1 MKGKIF
7 MGALA
12 SLSLFLIAS
21 ACDIGLGG
29 AVDTE
34 IPTGTISSPG
44 VNAVIR
50 DAFAIKGTWK
60 DDGSVGQVTV
70 ALSNTNTKKTLTY
83 NAKVAADGTWIC
95 AVDPADSAQ
104 PLVDGTYLATVTL
117 YDNGGHTN
125 TVTQS
130 YIIDNTPPVV
140 ILSYLKS
147 KDDSATEIKTYGK
160 LFTLSGKAADDNN
173 INRIDVKVYQDE
185 ACSTELRTITK
196 QNVPAAI
203 EQDVASFGTE
213 EYSAIYGENSTNSQ
227 VRYCKVFAYDDA
239 QRYPA
244 DGSAQTDSDKL
255 GNCQTSYYF
264 QTTIEKLGYDKYKT
278 NDLYAMFNGT
288 YSNGSQDSSRAV
300 LTSDEISTVKK
311 TLTETAVK
319 VGTFALN
326 PKNNPTFTV
335 IGLNNYLPENQSMN
349 NAQNKPDEKYYVT
362 NGSGENGIPLTIT
375 LTPGRDNYAIDEAT
389 VKMYLQECDD
399 KGIANGKKISLASN
413 VTSFKTK
420 TLSTFNYTALDTGS
434 FYKVCVEGS
443 DTKGN
448 SLEADVS
455 GIYAFYFAPD
465 TKTLELFVTGSPEYI
480 SSQTAS
486 KDLTLTL
493 TYSYNG
499 TASNP
504 LHLFRKYQTDF
515 TNEELKTL
523 REQIKENPDNN
534 GVIAARNTEIENLV
548 NKYIVKN
555 ASGTPKELEI
565 GTNKKF
571 TDTFDAAATVDGTA
585 NKDKTYVSY
594 FIMSD
599 DKASYS
605 NTKDYYIHVDDAKPA
620 LTVTAYP
627 SPVQTSDNSFWFE
640 GTSNDGDGSG
650 VSKVLIKIK
659 DESVSPAKETD
670 WLEASGTSAWK
681 FTIIKDS
688 NFSNTDN
695 PSYNGVFLKEGKKTV
710 IVKAIDIVGL
720 ESEEVTKADWIYK
733 PSKPKIGIYG
743 YYLSEAD
750 VNDTTKRVEK
760 RESDLISNSF
770 DFAVGKKIIL
780 SGFATDTYGIDSITV
795 TENDKKTSTVILNKD
810 VTGSYIGTWQTELF
824 PISELPAAGSTAT
837 YTYKFT
843 IKDLAGIETP
853 SKELKITV
861 DLTPP
866 VVDITSL
873 GTGKFGESSISGSDV
888 IFRGTASDPTPG
900 TGLDVIK
907 YAITSIDET
916 NPSVWNTTNPDGND
930 WSITKVLKENQ
941 GTDSETDLY
950 EGKKRLHVKAID
962 KAGNETKPHTIR
974 DFCVDQKAPDVEV
987 KVYRGSVSTPET
999 AQQDGTYKIT
1009 QEVSNF
1015 HITVTAK
1022 DANFIKKITVNDGS
1036 TITNEILAGNDLT
1049 YTWSSSDYNI
1059 EKTYNFEITV
1069 EDGSGNDTI
1078 AGKKTTKNVTVLFDK
1093 TKPEIKVMNGENE
1106 ADTVK
1111 TAKLYW
1117 FSGTGNAYIT
1127 GTAKDDQ
1134 SGIDKMEIQIDS
1146 EGWNIIPTTDKWT
1159 YQYLLNGITENT
1171 DDDDSYHT
1179 IKVRITD
1186 KAGNTNNDEGQIYY
1200 FRYDKGAPKLTM
1212 FTSADSV
1219 NNEGKVIFSGQVYDG
1234 DSLEANRPV
1243 NYLTLEGKKAGS
1255 PDKII
1260 PVVPNQDYTY
1270 HGNYTVTV
1278 DGFYLDEGDW
1288 NFVLTAEDYAGNEV
1302 TKEAVI
1308 SVDKTP
1314 PTVKKVEADVVILPS
1329 SDNSVTDSLNK
1340 WYNKQTL
1347 SVIVSAEDNTAG
1359 SGIDKVEWRTAAI
1372 DSTATDETA
1381 DWQPLTKKTEAGVIT
1396 YNGSVV
1402 FDDAAAKEGSRLYIR
1417 AIDKAGNSTKFNTKV
1432 SSTDPNSAID
1442 YIVFNIDTEKP
1453 TLTSKFY
1460 QVEGGSRKTSGG
1472 TIYLAENKRITV
1484 YGAFS
1489 DEQSGVQKLSYSL
1502 GGRDITSSVTT
1513 TYYSSDETLSEDKIS
1528 TIFVDANK
1536 TTDKKSIKYWKAEF
1550 TPVLADNT
1558 NVDLVITGKDFA
1570 DNESKIAPV
1579 FSMLKDT
1586 EEPVIDRKNVTFTI
1600 TGNDEPVYMKG
1611 NKGETGEKYYVNN
1624 ITQTFTLHGI
1634 ATDNVGLD
1642 SVELKAKDSSGNE
1655 ITIDSKKSGSAS
1667 NWTFSDIDLSKTKAV
1682 EETASVSLTGGVT
1695 LYVELTDLAGNKNIA
1710 LNQKITVVFDTEA
1723 PRGKHLADG
1732 KGKDIYFR
1740 IGNTNNDDILETD
1753 SLWDA
1758 ALDVNVGSKYS
1769 AETYGNTKNIEIRG
1783 LFDDG
1788 DVLGTADVSGLK
1800 TIYYKVYKKSEHKAE
1815 FDKVEGKTYKELVEA
1830 NKNFASDIKTSYTG
1844 KITPDSS
1851 ITEKRVFYTDTSKTS
1866 AGSTL
1871 DGKLTSEGYITDKDG
1886 NPKHWAKIKSNF
1898 DQTITGFDE
1907 ENNYLVLVAEDNV
1920 GNIAVDL
1927 VLLNEDATTH
1937 KGDSYNNFSLNVDT
1951 NPPVSGDFVS
1961 SATYTNATTGTQATK
1976 LRNGDI
1982 VITGTVKDV
1991 LPNTTV
1997 PADSVSELKSLIV
2010 KVGNTDNKI
2019 EFKIKEEEE
2028 NSTVVKNYYV
2038 NDVKQAVVPAADV
2051 DFDSD
2056 TYKDKP
2062 NILTT
2067 NKNSSDNLAVRKWKA
2082 TISGSYFAGLSG
2094 NVVIY
2099 AIGKDNAGNEKSV
2112 TAANVIVDSVKPAV
2126 TLNLTENTT
2135 VNGKQTLKGTISDS
2149 YLTEDPAGASEPGT
2163 LELFYTTKAGTTAA
2177 PDSIDSTAAATANAG
2192 TDWRKYGTT
2201 KHASSFEFKDI
2212 DTAKLILSGGTDST
2226 TYIPDQ
2232 TKVYFT
2238 VKATD
2243 KAGNIGFSTPK
2254 SFTVDQDTDRPVIT
2268 IKNLPLESMTS
2279 AGIWAKDN
2287 LLFGTVTDDDGVS
2300 EVYVMR
2306 KNADDEEPS
2315 ASDDGWG
2322 NNLLEGGIW
2331 QYTIPKD
2338 GYGVFYF
2345 KVVDTQNPA
2354 KTYISSAT
2362 KVLQTTPKI
2371 YDKQTTPN
2379 QYGIRGETTDSRV
2392 YLKVDTT
2399 KPKIRNVFYRLSDST
2414 TTITVTESELS
2425 EMLTNSTKP
2434 AGWESLTSVGLGYIG
2449 GTSSSRC
2456 LWILYDFWDEN
2467 GVKEIETE
2475 QIKREDKTVNGVSST
2490 TFTSTENSNPTYRLI
2505 KFDLSTLNSGDN
2517 KLSLMVKDQ
2526 ADSSSE
2532 PKEYTVKIDNT
2543 APGVDIRNP
2552 QEGSDEYGSLSVSAS
2567 GSVSDEHIN
2576 NRDINNIP
2584 GLYFAITKDE
2594 TKPDVTSTDW
2604 TNIKDC
2610 VTGTGRWNILFDKDN
2625 DTDLGLA
2632 DDGFYHVKKLNEY
2645 LKVLYPSDFTGT
2657 EDIHKDLYFWV
2668 YAVDSLGNSNYS
2680 SADKRKITVYT
2691 QADKPD
2697 LAIEYPDSTATT
2709 LAGMIR
2715 ISGSAEIRAEKVASV
2730 WLKIDPE
2737 YNGTSFNDSGWETK
2751 LTALNSAYTVEDSGN
2766 SIIGRAVKAD
2776 GTTSWHYTINSK
2788 NEFGKIDDENRK
2800 VAVKAYALSSTNKA
2814 SELRTVSFT
2823 INPDKPQIK
2832 SAGDSDEN
2840 VLILVNKADPTKKMQ
2855 YEENMWISGEWYLEG
2870 SVRHGAGI
2878 YLFTYTEAGE
2888 EGIDLI
2894 NTNTFERTGLGNI
2907 TLTERSDAMDA
2918 GATAKNWDFSI
2929 PVGASGDSVGT
2940 NEFTIRIQDNGSKAS
2955 ETKTIKLRYDNKAPN
2970 SFVART
2976 SNGVI
2981 SSTNKNFRNSNG
2993 QFALNGTINENESA
3007 GESGVKRIA
3016 FYFTR
3021 AAKAAS
3027 NSTTKT
3033 TYFIDPLITK
3043 VSSAT
3048 TEPDKYRNNYVD
3060 VSSTGIS
3067 YSDPE
3072 NGGDGLYWG
3081 EVSVDSVS
3089 DKVITVSSIPEAFS
3103 KNVRKGG
3110 LCKMNSAVYTIK
3122 EKVTE
3127 NGKIKITLDSAPASA
3142 EKAYFALAQVIDN
3155 TSIETGRTD
3164 LFTETDTLVNQD
3176 GDCMQEGLT
3185 GTGGNYEWQATINS
3199 TNLYDG
3205 PVTLHFVYYDKA
3217 GNSKAETIAG
3227 MICNNAP
3234 RIASVAVKSD
3244 YNGNESFEEETV
3256 NEILRYY
3263 PGGSKLVDNVRKALK
3278 AVSGTVI
3285 VSSDNTTSGSAFMTL
3300 KDKSAIDVEMVGGN
3314 GKLHYEYAIGDT
3326 AGADGIKSGQV
3337 ENWADGIE
3345 NNYDETSDYVVTTHT
3360 HTIDLPVSFFTEGTK
3375 VPNNTRTKPVTW
3387 FQYKIWDDT
3396 DGTEKFVDSQN
3407 VTVQIALDV
3416 QVTDD
3421 IKPNVVID
3429 PFKWISSSN
3438 NSLYQNSNK
3447 NGHIELED
3455 DWKNATGYSSTATD
3469 GEYDSDPKVS
3479 GKIVLRGYAYD
3490 NKRLSNIQI
3499 SIPKS
3504 TVLSTATT
3512 VAMYD
3517 NKNKTWKDS
3526 DTTGDVEGLTK
3537 GTMKDNG
3544 WHFIVSNSTT
3554 DGAYFDDKGHKI
3566 MWTFEYDSEKVT
3578 GIATNDVVVTLT
3590 ANDSA
3595 SNPSTGREENTTST
3609 ATDVNKHKPAYKM
3622 DVVPYITG
3630 IKTDLSV
3637 GKNQNS
3643 WTTLSR
3649 SALGIYP
3656 VSRGSNITVEGF
3668 NLNGTSSKVMIGSEE
3683 YTPNSEGTTTNN
3695 LVITTNA
3702 ATTSA
3707 GLVAKTG
3714 SVESLNNRTV
3724 KTVAYNQEPNNR
3736 NNNILT
3742 DAREL
3747 HIVDVYTTTN
3757 TEDKRNLDMAIYGN
3771 DINFSAG
3778 YKDSYFSI
3786 MMGADDTSIGT
3797 ISNLRN
3803 SYTRYFDNAIAINE
3817 DGTPFTVSACGD
3829 TLGTPVESW
3838 GNGPSQFAL
3847 TKGTSGP
3854 SWEYSQISDNIS
3866 LLVLDSNWN
3875 GANLNNLNRFQ
3886 WPSIIVRG
3894 HDSETKGYISY
3905 YDTTQKLVKFRYFIS
3920 TDEKLASNL
3929 VSYRAG
3935 SKASQFV
3942 EGAVNTNDTYSQGY
3956 TAIAGANENSP
3967 YSVVGV
3973 DKDGNAIVA
3982 WYDSTSGALKMK
3994 YNTSPAASFSGYQ
4007 EFTSIPT
4014 GQGYVAT
4021 GNTYNF
4027 IYNSAHSSF
4036 YATDINGNQG
4046 GKYVKIGNEY
4056 YELEYKDRYWV
4067 SSGWSS
4073 KNYYHYE
4080 IKNYGGTSNINNI
4093 EVYTLEATSI
4103 SGQFNISVDGGTSQ
4117 LVEIAA
4123 SLPERGD
4130 KEHEFAYQLN
4140 LLLSKNYGAY
4150 AEVDPKTNKV
4160 TVRSMQTGTNSSI
4173 SITGI
4178 TNGGAVSEAVAGSG
4192 EPWHEVTVDNDSSGQ
4207 YVAMKTDSKGG
4218 IHFAYYDTG
4227 NGDLK
4232 YAYMSSVTAT
4242 PVVVTVDGYQQV
4254 GQYVDL
4260 AIREGESVDGTSCI
4274 VPYISYYS
4282 MSNGDTNRAA
4292 KVAKLAKPLIPVTGN
4307 ATITSAN
4314 ASGVDDDGELFT
4326 GNWEVFHVPT
4336 NGKPD
4341 QYRVNIGVTSSGNV
4355 YVSYLAD
4362 RIIEYVKVY

>member
-185 ACSTELRTITK
+185 GCSTELRTITK

-288 YSNGSQDSSRAV
+288 YSNGSQDSSRVV

-335 IGLNNYLPENQSMN
+335 IGLNQALPEGETMFDAITNEP
-349 NAQNKPDEKYYVT
+349 KTLYTVT
-362 NGSGENGIPLTIT
+362 NGDTQSGIPLTIT
-375 LTPGRDNYAIDEAT
+375 LTPGRDNYAIENSSI
-389 VKMYLQECDD
+389 KMYLQECSVT
-399 KGIANGKKISLASN
+399 GEVISTAEKITIPNENNS
-413 VTSFKTK
+413 TSIKTK
-420 TLSTFNYTALDTGS
+420 PLSTQNFVGLKTDNY
-434 FYKVCVEGS
+434 YKVCVEGT

-448 SLEADVS
+448 AVEPDID
-455 GIYAFYFAPD
+455 GIYAFYLAP
-465 TKTLELFVTGSPEYI
+465 LNGVIELNVSGNPWGQDAENFEPITGYI
-480 SSQTAS
+480 SSAS
-486 KDLTLTL
+486 GANTDYKKYKVSLN
-493 TYSYNG
+493 YSYTGEQELNAYKKESNG
-499 TASNP
+499 S
-504 LHLFRKYQTDF
+504 FVK
-515 TNEELKTL
+515 
-523 REQIKENPDNN
+523 I
-534 GVIAARNTEIENLV
+534 NT
-548 NKYIVKN
+548 
-555 ASGTPKELEI
+555 SELEK
-565 GTNKKF
+565 GT
-571 TDTFDAAATVDGTA
+571 
-585 NKDKTYVSY
+585 DKTYQILIDASDLTSDAVTMTYKLQNEVSY
-594 FIMSD
+594 SRER
-599 DKASYS
+599 S
-605 NTKDYYIHVDDAKPA
+605 
-620 LTVTAYP
+620 VTIYRDNKLPEVLNSGENLITFP
-627 SPVQTSDNSFWFE
+627 SATETANSSFKFE
-640 GTSNDGDGSG
+640 GKATDEGSG
-650 VSKVLIKIK
+650 ISKVFVKLYQTKIENGEEVEDTAKSVIK
-659 DESVSPAKETD
+659 
-670 WLEASGTSAWK
+670 EASGTTNW
-681 FTIIKDS
+681 TLQVIKGDS
-688 NFSNTDN
+688 DFAAILTD
-695 PSYNGVFLKEGKKTV
+695 EGKK
-710 IVKAIDIVGL
+710 KAEIWAVDKVGL
-720 ESEEVTKADWIYK
+720 KSNPVTIDWIYK
-733 PSKPKIGIYG
+733 ATKPTLRLTG
-743 YYLSEAD
+743 YQAAGGTDVGLQKDLSSSAA
-750 VNDTTKRVEK
+750 
-760 RESDLISNSF
+760 
-770 DFAVGKKIIL
+770 DFAVGKVFTLKGL
-780 SGFATDTYGIDSITV
+780 ASDAFGVKKITV
-795 TENDKKTSTVILNKD
+795 VQTNKKTAETK
-810 VTGSYIGTWQTELF
+810 
-824 PISELPAAGSTAT
+824 T
-837 YTYKFT
+837 YTTDENGGIEHTEQSNSWIWSIPNLPYGGITANDTVKYEYKFT
-843 IKDLAGIETP
+843 VTDKADLP
-853 SKELKITV
+853 TV
-861 DLTPP
+861 FQILTVTIDNTPP
-866 VVDITSL
+866 AVKTVLLPGSFGKESL
-873 GTGKFGESSISGSDV
+873 AAGDHVFK
-888 IFRGTASDPTPG
+888 GTAADDDN
-900 TGLDVIK
+900 GLGLKSVL
-907 YAITSIDET
+907 YAIKET
-916 NPSVWNTTNPDGND
+916 GVEPVSSDWKTASLNEGN
-930 WSITKVLKENQ
+930 WQFTQ
-941 GTDSETDLY
+941 TCGTESGNLA
-950 EGKKRLHVKAID
+950 EGKYTLHVKAVD
-962 KAGNETKPHTIR
+962 LAGNESTVTEKR
-974 DFCVDQKAPDVEV
+974 DFCVDFADPVIDEV
-987 KVYRGSVSTPET
+987 KVLYGN
-999 AQQDGTYKIT
+999 
-1009 QEVSNF
+1009 SNS
-1015 HITVTAK
+1015 
-1022 DANFIKKITVNDGS
+1022 TVNEGNSIIINKNNSADKFQLEVKAS
-1036 TITNEILAGNDLT
+1036 DTIGIKSVKAKYGTETKELT
-1049 YTWSSSDYNI
+1049 YDSDKSAWVSGDFAEQGTYNI
-1059 EKTYNFEITV
+1059 EIVV
-1069 EDGSGNDTI
+1069 EDKSGN
-1078 AGKKTTKNVTVLFDK
+1078 GKSGSEEISGKTASRKFEVLFDK
-1093 TKPEIKVMNGENE
+1093 VDPEFK
-1106 ADTVK
+1106 
-1111 TAKLYW
+1111 
-1117 FSGTGNAYIT
+1117 
-1127 GTAKDDQ
+1127 
-1134 SGIDKMEIQIDS
+1134 
-1146 EGWNIIPTTDKWT
+1146 
-1159 YQYLLNGITENT
+1159 
-1171 DDDDSYHT
+1171 
-1179 IKVRITD
+1179 
-1186 KAGNTNNDEGQIYY
+1186 
-1200 FRYDKGAPKLTM
+1200 
-1212 FTSADSV
+1212 
-1219 NNEGKVIFSGQVYDG
+1219 KVI
-1234 DSLEANRPV
+1234 
-1243 NYLTLEGKKAGS
+1243 
-1255 PDKII
+1255 
-1260 PVVPNQDYTY
+1260 
-1270 HGNYTVTV
+1270 
-1278 DGFYLDEGDW
+1278 
-1288 NFVLTAEDYAGNEV
+1288 
-1302 TKEAVI
+1302 
-1308 SVDKTP
+1308 
-1314 PTVKKVEADVVILPS
+1314 VKGTEITSD
-1329 SDNSVTDSLNK
+1329 SDNSSK
-1340 WYNKQTL
+1340 WYNAQTV
-1347 SVIVSAEDNTAG
+1347 SVEIEAEDGANG
-1359 SGIDKVEWRTAAI
+1359 SGIEMVECVGLSKDTAPTS
-1372 DSTATDETA
+1372 STEWTA
-1381 DWQPLTKKTEAGVIT
+1381 LTKKTEKNTDGSQRT
-1396 YNGSVV
+1396 YYKGSVI
-1402 FDDAAAKEGSRLYIR
+1402 FPENAGKESRLYIR
-1417 AIDKAGNSTKFNTKV
+1417 ATDKAENEALFKTK
-1432 SSTDPNSAID
+1432 SGE
-1442 YIVFNIDTEKP
+1442 YIAFNIDMSAPDLK
-1453 TLTSKFY
+1453 SSFY
-1460 QVEGGSRKTSGG
+1460 QVEGGSLKVSGG
-1472 TIYLAENKRITV
+1472 TVYLTENKKITV
-1484 YGAFS
+1484 YGSCKDDDSLVKEIMSDMTGVTFS
-1489 DEQSGVQKLSYSL
+1489 YYKALRDDQEKEIDLTSL
-1502 GGRDITSSVTT
+1502 NINDFFAESNEAAELAERR
-1513 TYYSSDETLSEDKIS
+1513 
-1528 TIFVDANK
+1528 
-1536 TTDKKSIKYWKAEF
+1536 YWKAEF
-1550 TPVLADNT
+1550 TPTLPDNNSVDFNITAT
-1558 NVDLVITGKDFA
+1558 NGAGAST
-1570 DNESKIAPV
+1570 KIAPV

-1710 LNQKITVVFDTEA
+1710 LNQKNQKITVVFDTEA

-1758 ALDVNVGSKYS
+1758 ALDVNAGSKYS

-1815 FDKVEGKTYKELVEA
+1815 FDKVTDKTYKELVED
-1830 NKNFASDIKTSYTG
+1830 NKTLASDIKSSYTG

-1866 AGSTL
+1866 AGPTL

-1886 NPKHWAKIKSNF
+1886 KPKHWAKIKSNF

-1951 NPPVSGDFVS
+1951 NPPVSGDFVR

-2028 NSTVVKNYYV
+2028 NGNLVKNYYI
-2038 NDVKQAVVPAADV
+2038 NNVKQTDVPAADENL
-2051 DFDSD
+2051 SSY
-2056 TYKDKP
+2056 T

-2067 NKNSSDNLAVRKWKA
+2067 NKNSSDNLAVRNWKA
-2082 TISGSYFAGLSG
+2082 TIPGSYFEGLSG
-2094 NVVIY
+2094 NVVISVI
-2099 AIGKDNAGNEKSV
+2099 AKDNAGNEKEE
-2112 TAANVIVDSVKPAV
+2112 TAANVIVDSDKPAV

-2149 YLTEDPAGASEPGT
+2149 YLTKDPAGDSEPGT
-2163 LELFYTTKAGTTAA
+2163 LELFYTTKAGTTTA
-2177 PDSIDSTAAATANAG
+2177 PDSIDSATAAIADAS
-2192 TDWRKYGTT
+2192 TDWRKYGVT
-2201 KHASSFEFKDI
+2201 KHGSSFTFADI
-2212 DTAKLILSGGTDST
+2212 DTSKLILSGGTDST
-2226 TYIPDQ
+2226 TYIQDQ

-2475 QIKREDKTVNGVSST
+2475 QIKRDDKTVNGVSST

-2657 EDIHKDLYFWV
+2657 EDIHKDIYFWV

-3142 EKAYFALAQVIDN
+3142 EKTYFALAQVIDN

-3164 LFTETDTLVNQD
+3164 LFTETDSLVNQD

-3217 GNSKAETIAG
+3217 GNSKAETFAG

-3234 RIASVAVKSD
+3234 RIASVAVNSD
-3244 YNGNESFEEETV
+3244 YDGNTKFEESA
-3256 NEILRYY
+3256 NEISRYY
-3263 PGGSKLVDNVRKALK
+3263 PGGSKLVNDASRALK

-3285 VSSDNTTSGSAFMTL
+3285 LSSDNTTSGSAFMTL

-3314 GKLHYEYAIGDT
+3314 GNLHYEYAIGDT
-3326 AGADGIKSGQV
+3326 AGAGGIKSGQV
-3337 ENWADGIE
+3337 DEWRNRNNELISGNED
-3345 NNYDETSDYVVTTHT
+3345 NYDETSDYVATTHT
-3360 HTIDLPVSFFTEGTK
+3360 HTIDLPVSFFTDESK
-3375 VPNNTRTKPVTW
+3375 PIPNNTSAKPVTW
-3387 FQYKIWDDT
+3387 FHYKIWDDT
-3396 DGTEKFVDSQN
+3396 DGTDKFIDSQN

-3438 NSLYQNSNK
+3438 NSLYQNSSK

-3455 DWKNATGYSSTATD
+3455 DWKNATGYSSTATN
-3469 GEYDSDPKVS
+3469 GEYDADPKVS

-3490 NKRLSNIQI
+3490 NKRLSDIQI

-3504 TVLSTATT
+3504 TVLSDVST
-3512 VAMYD
+3512 VAIYD
-3517 NKNKTWKDS
+3517 NQHKSWKDS
-3526 DTTGDVEGLTK
+3526 DTEGDVDGLTK
-3537 GTMKDNG
+3537 GTMAENG
-3544 WHFIVSNSTT
+3544 WHFKVSNSTT
-3554 DGAYFDDKGHKI
+3554 DGAYFDDRGHKI
-3566 MWTFEYDSEKVT
+3566 MWTFEYDTEKVT
-3578 GIATNDVVVTLT
+3578 GIAANDVVVTLT

-3595 SNPSTGREENTTST
+3595 SNPSTGRAENTAST
-3609 ATDVNKHKPAYKM
+3609 ATDVNKHTPAYQM

-3724 KTVAYNQEPNNR
+3724 KTVAYNQEPNNK
-3736 NNNILT
+3736 NNNILS

-3747 HIVDVYTTTN
+3747 HIVDVYTTKN
-3757 TEDKRNLDMAIYGN
+3757 SEDKRMLDMAINPVN
-3771 DINFSAG
+3771 DSINFSAG
-3778 YKDSYFSI
+3778 YKDASFATMSN
-3786 MMGADDTSIGT
+3786 ALEDSVGT
-3797 ISNLRN
+3797 ISSLRS
-3803 SYTRYFDNAIAINE
+3803 SYTRYFDNALSINSS
-3817 DGTPFTVSACGD
+3817 GTIFTVSACGD
-3829 TLGTPVESW
+3829 TYAAPVSGW
-3838 GNGPSQFAL
+3838 GSGPSHFAL
-3847 TKGTSGP
+3847 TRGSFNTTNLS
-3854 SWEYSQISDNIS
+3854 EYRQNRGQNNIIF
-3866 LLVLDSNWN
+3866 LESNWN
-3875 GANLNNLNRFQ
+3875 GADLNNLDRYK
-3886 WPSIIVRG
+3886 WPSLAVTG
-3894 HDSETKGYISY
+3894 TDEATKGYISY
-3905 YDTTQKLVKFRYFIS
+3905 YDTTQRIIKFRYFTS
-3920 TDEKLASNL
+3920 DGTDVANNFTEMTG
-3929 VSYRAG
+3929 G
-3935 SKASQFV
+3935 SGTVNQANANIYYSV
-3942 EGAVNTNDTYSQGY
+3942 EGTVNSGTYSQGY
-3956 TAIAGANENSP
+3956 TAIAGANANSP
-3967 YSVVGV
+3967 YSAVGASG
-3973 DKDGNAIVA
+3973 DTAIVS

-3994 YNTSPAASFSGYQ
+3994 YNTSPSTSFSGYQ
-4007 EFTSIPT
+4007 EFTAIPT
-4014 GQGYVAT
+4014 GMGYVAT
-4021 GNTYNF
+4021 GKSYTFTYD
-4027 IYNSAHSSF
+4027 SS
-4036 YATDINGNQG
+4036 YASFTASGIDSNQDG
-4046 GKYVKIGNEY
+4046 TFVKVDNEY
-4056 YELEYKDRYWV
+4056 YELEYYA
-4067 SSGWSS
+4067 
-4073 KNYYHYE
+4073 
-4080 IKNYGGTSNINNI
+4080 YGGSRFDRKYYYKIKDYNSTNTLTNAELYEYKNN
-4093 EVYTLEATSI
+4093 SI
-4103 SGQFNISVDGGTSQ
+4103 TGEFNISVDGKPSEHVTFAWSNPS
-4117 LVEIAA
+4117 A
-4123 SLPERGD
+4123 GD
-4130 KEHEFAYQLN
+4130 AKHEFAYQLN

-4160 TVRSMQTGTNSSI
+4160 TVRSMQTGINSSI

-4178 TNGGAVSEAVAGSG
+4178 TNGGAVSDAVAGSG

-4260 AIREGESVDGTSCI
+4260 AIREGESIEGTSCI

-4314 ASGVDDDGELFT
+4314 ASGVADDGELFS

-4355 YVSYLAD
+4355 YISYLAD